1 MRQIPVKNALV
12 AGLLAALAMHGQLNA
27 ASNAHAAG
35 LGDMNAGM
43 TYAQRRC
50 TECHD
55 ISARNP
61 MNTATGAPTFHE
73 IANTPGISRTS
84 LSSWLLSSHP
94 KMPGLMIEPA
104 DLDNV
109 IAFILSLK
117 DE

>member
-1 MRQIPVKNALV
+1 MNNTVKMALV
-12 AGLLAALAMHGQLNA
+12 AMMAMQGQLCV
-27 ASNAHAAG
+27 ASTARAAG
-35 LGDMNAGM
+35 LGDMDAGLK
-43 TYAQRRC
+43 YAQLRC
-50 TECHD
+50 AECHD
-55 ISARNP
+55 IVSRNP
-61 MNTATGAPTFHE
+61 MTTASDAPTFHV
-73 IANTPGISRTS
+73 IANKPGISRTS

>member
-1 MRQIPVKNALV
+1 MKKPLK
-12 AGLLAALAMHGQLNA
+12 AGLVAALAIYGQLNV
-27 ASNAHAAG
+27 ASNVGAAG
-35 LGDMNAGM
+35 LGDMDAGL
-43 TYAQRRC
+43 TYAQQRC
-50 TECHD
+50 QECHD
-55 ISARNP
+55 ITARNP
-61 MNTATGAPTFHE
+61 MNTATGAPAFYV

-94 KMPGLMIEPA
+94 EMPGLMIAPA